1 MTGSQ
6 PAGPGS
12 WDAFWWDV
20 RPYGGPV
27 AAADDARVPAELL
40 ALVGWAALF
49 VVLVLAAILIGRFTA
64 RFFLRATG
72 TRAER
77 R

>member
-1 MTGSQ
+1 
-6 PAGPGS
+6 
-12 WDAFWWDV
+12 
-20 RPYGGPV
+20 V
-27 AAADDARVPAELL
+27 AAADDARVPAEPL
-40 ALVGWAALF
+40 ALVGWATLF
-49 VVLVLAAILIGRFTA
+49 VVLVLAAILIGRLTA